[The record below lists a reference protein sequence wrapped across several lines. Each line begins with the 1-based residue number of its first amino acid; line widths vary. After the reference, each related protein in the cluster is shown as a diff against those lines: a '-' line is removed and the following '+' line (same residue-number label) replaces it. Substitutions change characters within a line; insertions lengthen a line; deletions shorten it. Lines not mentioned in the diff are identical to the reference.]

1 MSEEVEHALNTDA
14 PVIAL
19 ESAIIT
25 HGMPYP
31 ANAETAASLETI
43 IRGHGVVPATIA
55 LMDGKVQVGL
65 SDAQLEELA
74 NAPRT
79 ESCKVSRRDLG
90 AALCLKRYGG
100 TTVAGTM
107 ILANSVGIQHFVTG
121 GIGGVHRG
129 AENSMDVSADLVELG
144 RTPMSVVCAGAKSIL
159 DIPRTL
165 EYLETQG
172 VCVAAL
178 SEKSGDFPAFYSP
191 SSGEVAPWHFKNI
204 REAAQVVQTNLT
216 LPSPQ
221 ATLVGVPIPQE
232 YAQRGEEVQRAVEQA
247 VRESVE
253 QGIDKRGKEVTPWL
267 LKRVGELT
275 GGTALELSTSLTFA
289 RKLTTDIAL
298 IQNNAHVGAQLVR
311 EIWAQREQDFQKA
324 QNASSSAY
332 FPAPGAQAA
341 ASTSLPESLAQI
353 PDLPDSPGS
362 QQTPVLPDPSVVVFG
377 SAAVDITASTAQD
390 HPGSTSPG
398 SVQLTAGGVGRNLA
412 RAAQA
417 LLPDSAVRLVSPVGT
432 DALAAVLKSEMADG
446 ALRTDGLLPREGRT
460 ASCVLFLTAGEL
472 SRGVAD
478 MAIVETLSASDIA
491 ASLPPSPELVV
502 FDLNLS
508 SASIAALLKECA
520 ERGLRTFCDPTSVAK
535 TPRLLPG
542 LLNGGLTHFAPNLAE
557 LDALHVALEPALDD
571 TPAGEA
577 SWEAVNALNLGA
589 EFRSAVEARFRS
601 VEWVNQS
608 GAIRKLVGLSPFVD
622 NVWLKAGA
630 GGVLS
635 LRFQDKRDAKG
646 VSQRI
651 EHGKHRGQ
659 WLNIRHYPAPVV
671 EGVLNTTGAGDTLA
685 GSLIAGLATKEEEN
699 MVDRALERVK
709 ATLESHHSVA

>member
-1 MSEEVEHALNTDA
+1 
-14 PVIAL
+14 
-19 ESAIIT
+19 
-25 HGMPYP
+25 MPYP

-191 SSGEVAPWHFKNI
+191 SSGEVAPWHFKDI

-275 GGTALELSTSLTFA
+275 GGTALELN
-289 RKLTTDIAL
+289 IAL

-332 FPAPGAQAA
+332 FPSPGAQP
-341 ASTSLPESLAQI
+341 ASSSPKRQLESLAQI
-353 PDLPDSPGS
+353 PDLPDSPDS
-362 QQTPVLPDPSVVVFG
+362 QQAPVLPDPSVVVFG
-377 SAAVDITASTAQD
+377 SAAVDITASTALD

-417 LLPDSAVRLVSPVGT
+417 LLPDNAVQLVSPVGT
-432 DALAAVLKSEMADG
+432 DGLAAVLKSEMADG

-460 ASCVLFLTAGEL
+460 ASCVLFLSAGEL
-472 SRGVAD
+472 SHGVAD
-478 MAIVETLSASDIA
+478 MSIVETLSASDIA
-491 ASLPPSPELVV
+491 ASLPSTAELVV

-508 SASIAALLKECA
+508 SSSVAALLQTCA
-520 ERGLRTFCDPTSVAK
+520 ERNLRTFCDPTSVAK

-557 LDALHVALEPALDD
+557 LDALHSALEPALDD

-577 SWEAVNALNLGA
+577 AWEAVNALNLGA
-589 EFRSAVEARFRS
+589 EFRAAVESRFRS
-601 VEWVNQS
+601 VDWVGQT
-608 GAIRKLVGLSPFVD
+608 GAIRKVVGLTPFMD

-651 EHGKHRGQ
+651 EHGKHKGQ

-685 GSLIAGLATKEEEN
+685 GSLISSLSTKEEEG
-699 MVDRALERVK
+699 MVDRALQRVK

>member
-14 PVIAL
+14 PIIAL

-43 IRGHGVVPATIA
+43 LRGHGVVPATIA

-65 SDAQLEELA
+65 SDSQLEELA

-107 ILANSVGIQHFVTG
+107 ILANSIGIQHFVTG

-178 SEKSGDFPAFYSP
+178 SEKNGDFPAFYSP

-221 ATLVGVPIPQE
+221 ATLVGVPIPGE

-275 GGTALELSTSLTFA
+275 GGTALELSEL
-289 RKLTTDIAL
+289 
-298 IQNNAHVGAQLVR
+298 
-311 EIWAQREQDFQKA
+311 
-324 QNASSSAY
+324 Y
-332 FPAPGAQAA
+332 
-341 ASTSLPESLAQI
+341 LPI
-353 PDLPDSPGS
+353 PD
-362 QQTPVLPDPSVVVFG
+362 
-377 SAAVDITASTAQD
+377 
-390 HPGSTSPG
+390 
-398 SVQLTAGGVGRNLA
+398 
-412 RAAQA
+412 
-417 LLPDSAVRLVSPVGT
+417 
-432 DALAAVLKSEMADG
+432 
-446 ALRTDGLLPREGRT
+446 
-460 ASCVLFLTAGEL
+460 
-472 SRGVAD
+472 
-478 MAIVETLSASDIA
+478 
-491 ASLPPSPELVV
+491 
-502 FDLNLS
+502 S
-508 SASIAALLKECA
+508 S
-520 ERGLRTFCDPTSVAK
+520 
-535 TPRLLPG
+535 
-542 LLNGGLTHFAPNLAE
+542 N
-557 LDALHVALEPALDD
+557 
-571 TPAGEA
+571 
-577 SWEAVNALNLGA
+577 
-589 EFRSAVEARFRS
+589 
-601 VEWVNQS
+601 
-608 GAIRKLVGLSPFVD
+608 
-622 NVWLKAGA
+622 
-630 GGVLS
+630 
-635 LRFQDKRDAKG
+635 
-646 VSQRI
+646 
-651 EHGKHRGQ
+651 
-659 WLNIRHYPAPVV
+659 
-671 EGVLNTTGAGDTLA
+671 
-685 GSLIAGLATKEEEN
+685 
-699 MVDRALERVK
+699 
-709 ATLESHHSVA
+709 